1 MGAQRKTWSK
11 EEKLSAISMAKT
23 ESFANA
29 SKRYNV
35 SVTTL
40 YYYSDKKN
48 EQNLFTEGNPEE
60 MFPNNRMGKNNEN
73 LIKQI
78 TYISKDGDTLS
89 LINYKY

>member
-35 SVTTL
+35 SVTTR

-48 EQNLFTEGNPEE
+48 E
-60 MFPNNRMGKNNEN
+60 
-73 LIKQI
+73 
-78 TYISKDGDTLS
+78 
-89 LINYKY
+89 